1 MLLLLLLL
9 LLLLQSFLV
18 QALAAC
24 SAAAVFR
31 VVTAAQTRP
40 LVMSLRFQV
49 RRIDGTAVCEIEAD
63 EDQEC
68 QVLKQQVS
76 DHLGVCTYTRVA
88 K

>member
-1 MLLLLLLL
+1 MHAAATADAAATL
-9 LLLLQSFLV
+9 SYVV

-49 RRIDGTAVCEIEAD
+49 RRIDDTALCEIEA
-63 EDQEC
+63 
-68 QVLKQQVS
+68 
-76 DHLGVCTYTRVA
+76 
-88 K
+88 